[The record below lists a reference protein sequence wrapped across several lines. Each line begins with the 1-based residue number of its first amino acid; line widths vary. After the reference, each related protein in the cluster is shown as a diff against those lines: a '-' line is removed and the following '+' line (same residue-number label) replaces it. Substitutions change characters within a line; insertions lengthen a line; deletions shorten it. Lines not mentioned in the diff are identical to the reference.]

1 MLLLIPD
8 IFTIFWEE
16 KKIMFSKINT
26 MGLIGLNAFSVD
38 AETDISIGQPAFEI
52 VGLPDMVVKE
62 SRERIKSAMRAGG
75 IKFPNARVMINLAP
89 ADTRK
94 SGSVHD
100 MAIFMGIL
108 KSMGLITSDTDDCCF
123 IGEVSLNGN
132 VRHING
138 VLPMTLT
145 AMKNGIRK
153 IFVPADNAFEAS
165 VVDGIHVYGVKSI
178 TELIAHFTGGREIT
192 ASEKYSAPPE
202 TAACVPDF
210 SDIKGQ
216 HSAKLALEIA
226 AAGGHNVLLIGSPG
240 SGKSMLARRLPGI
253 LPQMTFEESIE
264 TTNIHSIS
272 GLLDRDTPLVTTR
285 PFRSPHHTISAAG
298 LAGGGT
304 VPHPGEISL
313 AHNGL
318 LFLDELAEF
327 DRKTLE
333 ILRQPLEEQKVTIS
347 RASGTITYPSSIML
361 TAAMNPCPCGFFGH
375 PRKKCICTKKQVA
388 NYLSKIS
395 GPLLDRLDLHV
406 EVAPVEFQHLSSAS
420 NEEETASVRK
430 RVQAAREIQLDR
442 FRGTGITCNARIT
455 SSKLREFCPLEKDA
469 ETFLCSVFDIMGL
482 SARAYD
488 RILKVGRTIADLDG
502 SETIRKKHISQAV
515 QYRSLDRKYWNQ
527 E

>member
-1 MLLLIPD
+1 
-8 IFTIFWEE
+8 
-16 KKIMFSKINT
+16 MFSKINT
-26 MGLIGLNAFSVD
+26 MGLFGLNTFSVD
-38 AETDISIGQPAFEI
+38 VETDISMGQPAFEI
-52 VGLPDMVVKE
+52 VGLPDTVVKE

-100 MAIFMGIL
+100 LAIFMGIL
-108 KSMGLITSDTDDCCF
+108 SAMGVISSDTDDCCF

-132 VRHING
+132 VRHVTG

-153 IFVPADNAFEAS
+153 IFVPHDNAFEAS

-178 TELIAHFTGGREIT
+178 VDVIAHFTGGKEIQ
-192 ASEKYSAPPE
+192 ASEKYIIPE
-202 TAACVPDF
+202 THNTVVPDF

-216 HSAKLALEIA
+216 HSAKFALEIA
-226 AAGGHNVLLIGSPG
+226 AAGGHNALLIGSPG
-240 SGKSMLARRLPGI
+240 SGKSMLSKRLPGI
-253 LPQMTFEESIE
+253 LPLMTFEESIE
-264 TTNIHSIS
+264 TTNIHSIA
-272 GLLDRDTPLVTTR
+272 GLLDRDTPLVTVR
-285 PFRSPHHTISAAG
+285 PFRSPHHTISSAG

-304 VPHPGEISL
+304 IPHPGEISL

-361 TAAMNPCPCGFFGH
+361 IAAMNPCPCGFFGH
-375 PRKKCICTKKQVA
+375 PKKKCICTPKQVS
-388 NYLSKIS
+388 NYLSRIS

-406 EVAPVEFQHLSSAS
+406 EVAPVEFQHLSSSAREEDSAS
-420 NEEETASVRK
+420 IRK
-430 RVQAAREIQLDR
+430 RVQTAREIQIER
-442 FRGTGITCNARIT
+442 FRGTGISCNARIT
-455 SSKLREFCPLEKDA
+455 SAKLHEFCPLDNAA
-469 ETFLCSVFDIMGL
+469 ESFLCGVFDIMGL

-488 RILKVGRTIADLDG
+488 RILKVARTIADLDS
-502 SETIRKKHISQAV
+502 SEVIMKRHISQAV